1 MKVKIC
7 FSLVVLGLFS
17 FISAAS
23 MVDQNLDYTDHL
35 IEIKKNPGRGVTSHK
50 GFYLSP
56 GKELNLKSNGT
67 VYADF
72 MRFLIDLGGFSSNA
86 WTYEGEGESRIKVPR
101 GVSGPLDEVSL
112 NNIRAALDS
121 LRRRGGSC
129 TIRASYDDDCRG
141 SQDPDIETTLIH
153 TKQLAELYSDYED
166 VIHFVELGMFGTCG
180 EMTTGGQ
187 DNHAKALQTFLENS
201 SSGIKVGVR
210 SPQVVALWMGLKDPY
225 STWYVYPDFHA
236 DSARFQ
242 DTAKS
247 PNYAPYMNRVGL
259 YNDGYLGSDNDLGTF
274 GSGDPYPIS
283 REKVISWMEKYGV
296 EVPYGG
302 DFVCNYNPEGVRPI
316 NTGAFLAYEG
326 FRTHTS
332 YIGGSMS
339 GECYNFMDTVTF
351 IGPDMEYSGK
361 TKEKEYARD
370 HFGYRFVVR
379 DSKIMDSVGIG
390 GKLKMDVK
398 LQNVGFGNNLMV
410 KKATVILKQE
420 TATDTTIIELPM
432 GIDPTKIYSK
442 KLKMKTKDPLKAWL
456 GYNFS
461 DLMEDEPEF
470 DGVNE
475 LAPKIRLPED
485 MPQGEWK
492 VYMRISQYGDYKTD
506 KNFHVI
512 QFANDTNYFD
522 KATGS
527 NYLGKFVLSD
537 KIEVVEDDDGLVEQS
552 ALNPNLIHVDFR
564 SNMLNVHNATEV
576 EVYNL
581 QGKCVF
587 KKFTSVMNEQIPLQ
601 LPQGMYVVY
610 AHNKGMSKSLRIA
623 IH

>member
-1 MKVKIC
+1 MKK
-7 FSLVVLGLFS
+7 
-17 FISAAS
+17 SAIFFLLAIVGMVASAGAVS
-23 MVDQNLDYTDHL
+23 MVDQKLDYTDHL
-35 IEIKKNPGRGVTSHK
+35 VELKRNPARGPAPHK
-50 GFYLSP
+50 GFYLYP
-56 GKELNLKSNGT
+56 GKELDLKTNGT
-67 VYADF
+67 VYNDF
-72 MRFLIDLGGFSSNA
+72 MRFLVDLGGFSSNA
-86 WTYEGEGESRIKVPR
+86 YDHR
-101 GVSGPLDEVSL
+101 GSSDTLDDVSL

-121 LRRRGGSC
+121 VRRRGGAC
-129 TIRASYDDDCRG
+129 TIRASYDIDCIG
-141 SQDPDIETTLIH
+141 HQDPDYETILSH
-153 TKQLAELYSDYED
+153 TKQLAKLYSDYED
-166 VIHFVELGMFGTCG
+166 VIHYVEFGMFGTCG
-180 EMTTGGQ
+180 EQNNANLSFEQMA
-187 DNHAKALQTFLENS
+187 NLLQAFLENS
-201 SSGIKVGVR
+201 SSGIRVGMR
-210 SPQVVALWMGLKDPY
+210 SPIAIAKWLGLMD
-225 STWYVYPDFHA
+225 STDKYQYGSYPDF
-236 DSARFQ
+236 DINSPRFQ
-242 DTAKS
+242 DTAQ
-247 PNYAPYMNRVGL
+247 ARAQYMSRVGL
-259 YNDGYLGSDNDLGTF
+259 YNDGYLGSDGDLGTYGA
-274 GSGDPYPIS
+274 GSAYNPLS
-283 REKVISWMEKYGV
+283 REKVVSWLEKYGV
-296 EVPYGG
+296 SVPYGG
-302 DFVCNYNPEGVRPI
+302 DFVFNHNESPRPPL
-316 NTGAFLAYEG
+316 NTAEFMSYEG

-332 YIGGSMS
+332 YVGASME
-339 GECYNFMDTVTF
+339 GEKYNNMDTELF
-351 IGPDMEYSGK
+351 KGPDPEYGMIATGK
-361 TKEKEYARD
+361 KYITD
-370 HFGYRFVVR
+370 HLGYRFVVR
-379 DSKIMDSVGIG
+379 DSKIVDSVGIG

-420 TATDTTIIELPM
+420 TETDTTIIELPM
-432 GIDPTKIYSK
+432 GIDPTKIFSK
-442 KLKMKTKDPLKAWL
+442 KLKMKTKDPVKAWL

-506 KNFHVI
+506 KNYHVI

-537 KIEVVEDDDGLVEQS
+537 KIEVVEDDDGLVERS

-564 SNMLNVHNATEV
+564 SNTLNIHNATEV

>member
-166 VIHFVELGMFGTCG
+166 VIHYVELGMFGTCG

-187 DNHAKALQTFLENS
+187 ANHVKALQTFLENS

-225 STWYVYPDFHA
+225 STWYVYPDFHP
-236 DSARFQ
+236 DSIRFQ
-242 DTAKS
+242 DTVNS

-274 GSGDPYPIS
+274 GDGEPYPIS
-283 REKVISWMEKYGV
+283 REKVVSWMEKYGV

-302 DFVCNYNPEGVRPI
+302 DFVCNYNSEGVRPI

-332 YIGGSMS
+332 YIGGSMA
-339 GECYNFMDTVTF
+339 GKCYNFMDTVTF
-351 IGPDMEYSGK
+351 VGPDLEYSGK
-361 TKEKEYARD
+361 TKEREYARD
-370 HFGYRFVVR
+370 HFGYRFVLR
-379 DSKIMDSVGIG
+379 DSKLMDSVGIG
-390 GKLKMDVK
+390 GKLKAK
-398 LQNVGFGNNLMV
+398 IKIQNVGFANNLMV
-410 KKATVILKQE
+410 KKASLVLKQGNG
-420 TATDTTIIELPM
+420 ADAVIYELPVD
-432 GIDPTKIYSK
+432 IDPTKIYSK
-442 KLKMKTKDPLKAWL
+442 KWKMKVDNPVTVWT
-456 GYNFS
+456 GGNFS
-461 DLMEDEPEF
+461 DLIEDEPEF

-475 LAPKIRLPED
+475 FSPSAVLPED

-492 VYMRISQYGDYKTD
+492 VFLRFSHHGDYKTYG
-506 KNFHVI
+506 NYHTI
-512 QFANDTNYFD
+512 QFANDSTYFD
-522 KATGS
+522 SLTAS
-527 NYLGKFVLSD
+527 NYIGKFVLSD
-537 KIEVVEDDDGLVEQS
+537 KVVVPEEGI
-552 ALNPNLIHVDFR
+552 ALSKVAKTDILLHYANGSMTIQ
-564 SNMLNVHNATEV
+564 NATSMDIFDMQG
-576 EVYNL
+576 NL
-581 QGKCVF
+581 VMSQNIHENRA
-587 KKFTSVMNEQIPLQ
+587 SVLLSLKSGIYL
-601 LPQGMYVVY
+601 VK
-610 AHNKGMSKSLRIA
+610 AKNKNFSKVQRIS